1 VADEPL
7 ERRGRSATPELS
19 VVVVNHD
26 GADCLSRTLGALAAG
41 TRAEAECLVVD
52 SGSSDGS
59 WRAVERHWD
68 RARAIRFEQNIGFCA
83 GCNRG
88 VEAAA
93 APLVAFVNFD
103 GEVEPGWDV
112 PLREALADPGN
123 SVAGGMLVEPS
134 GETVEALGLAIAP
147 NLATYGLLEG
157 SLRASV
163 KLAPVEVS
171 AVSGALMMVRREEFL
186 ALGGFYERFWMFGEE
201 ADLCLRM
208 TGRVVA
214 DPRSAIRHEMG
225 HAAGP
230 RGSETRVYWP
240 SRNRLINAARHLD
253 GTRLAASVLTSAAFD
268 AALVA
273 GRRDRATVASV
284 LRGWRDGL
292 RLMPAERAW
301 RAARGRPTASRRL
314 VSLREALAQQRR
326 LASRRRKP

>member
-1 VADEPL
+1 M
-7 ERRGRSATPELS
+7 LS

-26 GADCLSRTLGALAAG
+26 GRDCLPRTLAALAAG
-41 TRAEAECLVVD
+41 TMADAECLVVD

-59 WRAVERHWD
+59 WQAVERHWD
-68 RARAIRFEQNIGFCA
+68 RARAIRFERNIGFCA

-88 VEAAA
+88 AEAAS

-112 PLREALADPGN
+112 PLREALADPEV
-123 SVAGGMLVEPS
+123 SVAGGMLVDPS

-157 SLRASV
+157 MLRASV
-163 KLAPVEVS
+163 EQVAVEVS

-186 ALGGFYERFWMFGEE
+186 SLGGFYERFWMFGEE
-201 ADLCLRM
+201 ADLCLRAP
-208 TGRVVA
+208 GRVVA

-253 GTRLAASVLTSAAFD
+253 GARLAGSILASAGFD

-273 GRRDRATVASV
+273 GRRDRATVSSV
-284 LRGWRDGL
+284 LRGWRAGL
-292 RLMPAERAW
+292 RLMPRERAW
-301 RAARGRPTASRRL
+301 RRERGRPAVRRQI
-314 VSLREALAQQRR
+314 VSLREALAQQRG
-326 LASRRRKP
+326 LASQRRKP